1 MARLVVVLFGLMGT
15 GKTTQARALAA
26 ALHLPV
32 IHSDAVRKGLAGLTP
47 TTLTPE
53 KFGKGIYDEDF
64 SRRTYDEM
72 LRLAQ
77 EHLAAGRGV
86 ILDASYKRSRE
97 RELVRQLAR
106 EHGAEAAFV
115 LCTCPLKVVKERLN
129 RRAHN
134 TEAISDGRTELLAA
148 QAQDFDPLEP
158 ADRPLL
164 ELDTSREKEIVT
176 ADLLDFITRLIKAE
190 GDPDAT
196 GRSGGP
202 GKTKGER

>member
-1 MARLVVVLFGLMGT
+1 MARLVVVFFGLMGT

-64 SRRTYDEM
+64 SRRTYEEM

-86 ILDASYKRSRE
+86 ILDASYKRGRE

-106 EHGAEAAFV
+106 EHGAAAAFV
-115 LCTCPLKVVKERLN
+115 YCTCPFKVVKERLN
-129 RRAHN
+129 RRTHN
-134 TEAISDGRTELLAA
+134 REAISDGRTELLAA
-148 QAQDFDPLEP
+148 QAKDFDPLEP

-176 ADLLDFITRLIKAE
+176 ADLLDFISRQLKEKGDRHATR
-190 GDPDAT
+190 
-196 GRSGGP
+196 RSSGP
-202 GKTKGER
+202 GETKGER